1 MKAFIY
7 YEFSYSF
14 STLPDD
20 AKNSKEKFY
29 GIPTVS
35 TKTGSG
41 REVVFVPDSLTS
53 TEEYNKWIEEYE
65 DKKGREILEDDILHR
80 DDVFV
85 QVKNFCQLS

>member
-1 MKAFIY
+1 MKAFVY

-20 AKNSKEKFY
+20 TKNSKEKFY

-41 REVVFVPDSLTS
+41 REVVFVPNNLTP
-53 TEEYNKWIEEYE
+53 TEYNKWIDEYE
-65 DKKGREILEDDILHR
+65 DKKGQEILEDDILHR

-85 QVKNFCQLS
+85 QVKNFCQLP